1 MSKEN
6 WRRLD
11 NSAKI
16 FPIISSKKYS
26 SVFRLSAVLKEK
38 VEPEIL
44 KQAVNE
50 VLKYYASFKV
60 KLKKGMFW
68 YYYEE
73 NNKELIIEEENNY
86 PCKYIDPNTNNDYLF
101 KITYFN
107 NKINLDI
114 FHSLT
119 DGNSGVYLLR
129 EIVYTYIEKKYP
141 EVFDEKIREARKIKY
156 DTEDDYIKNYNKKLH
171 SNSSSRKAY
180 ILKGKKLPLATIGVI
195 HENIN
200 LKELKIV
207 AKEKEV
213 TVTQYLT
220 ATLIY
225 AIYTANY
232 IKHKGSRPI
241 KICIPVDLKKYFR
254 SETINNFFSYI
265 TVETN
270 MKQVNEFE
278 DILRFVKGDF
288 EKRLSKNEILKT
300 MSANVRLGNNLIIK
314 MIPLF
319 LKSIIVR
326 LSYLEIRK
334 YTTTTFSNIGRIGII
349 GEYKKYIEKFMIL
362 LAPEPVEKIK
372 CSACSFDNELVFT
385 FTSTL
390 ENTDIEKTFYKQIK
404 KQGIEISLEGNGVH
418 DIIS

>member
-141 EVFDEKIREARKIKY
+141 EVY
-156 DTEDDYIKNYNKKLH
+156 QL
-171 SNSSSRKAY
+171 
-180 ILKGKKLPLATIGVI
+180 
-195 HENIN
+195 
-200 LKELKIV
+200 
-207 AKEKEV
+207 
-213 TVTQYLT
+213 
-220 ATLIY
+220 
-225 AIYTANY
+225 
-232 IKHKGSRPI
+232 
-241 KICIPVDLKKYFR
+241 
-254 SETINNFFSYI
+254 
-265 TVETN
+265 
-270 MKQVNEFE
+270 
-278 DILRFVKGDF
+278 
-288 EKRLSKNEILKT
+288 
-300 MSANVRLGNNLIIK
+300 
-314 MIPLF
+314 
-319 LKSIIVR
+319 
-326 LSYLEIRK
+326 
-334 YTTTTFSNIGRIGII
+334 
-349 GEYKKYIEKFMIL
+349 
-362 LAPEPVEKIK
+362 
-372 CSACSFDNELVFT
+372 
-385 FTSTL
+385 
-390 ENTDIEKTFYKQIK
+390 IEKTVE
-404 KQGIEISLEGNGVH
+404 EIV
-418 DIIS
+418 

>member
-288 EKRLSKNEILKT
+288 EKRLSKNEILKLCLQ
-300 MSANVRLGNNLIIK
+300 M
-314 MIPLF
+314 
-319 LKSIIVR
+319 
-326 LSYLEIRK
+326 
-334 YTTTTFSNIGRIGII
+334 
-349 GEYKKYIEKFMIL
+349 
-362 LAPEPVEKIK
+362 
-372 CSACSFDNELVFT
+372 
-385 FTSTL
+385 
-390 ENTDIEKTFYKQIK
+390 
-404 KQGIEISLEGNGVH
+404 
-418 DIIS
+418 